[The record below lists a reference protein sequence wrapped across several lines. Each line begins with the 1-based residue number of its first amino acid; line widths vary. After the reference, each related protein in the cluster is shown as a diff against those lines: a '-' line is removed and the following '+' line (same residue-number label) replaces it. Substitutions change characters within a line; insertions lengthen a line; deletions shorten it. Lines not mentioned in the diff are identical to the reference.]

1 MEGGVAAWTLIR
13 GRAEGGVRQQL
24 ANIWRSRQRCRPMV
38 LGNTAAGERALCEGS
53 SGPLG
58 AFGGGYGR
66 CWGVVVSQ
74 AEDDLG

>member
-1 MEGGVAAWTLIR
+1 
-13 GRAEGGVRQQL
+13 
-24 ANIWRSRQRCRPMV
+24 MV